1 MERYDLE
8 FWKELAIERRMRN
21 KALKKREKELL
32 ISRDS
37 WKSKFMSE
45 KESRIKYENE
55 LSLIKKKLSRIL

>member
-21 KALKKREKELL
+21 KALKKREKELI

-37 WKSKFMSE
+37 WKSKFMLE

-55 LSLIKKKLSRIL
+55 LSLIKKKLSKIL

>member
-37 WKSKFMSE
+37 WKSKFMLE

>member
-37 WKSKFMSE
+37 WKSKFMLE

-55 LSLIKKKLSRIL
+55 LSLIKKKLSKIL

>member
-8 FWKELAIERRMRN
+8 FWKALAIERRMRN

-37 WKSKFMSE
+37 WKSKFMLE
-45 KESRIKYENE
+45 KESRNKYENE

>member
-8 FWKELAIERRMRN
+8 FWKALAIERRMIN

>member
-1 MERYDLE
+1 MERYDLA
-8 FWKELAIERRMRN
+8 FWKELAIERRMKN
-21 KALKKREKELL
+21 KALKKREKELH

-37 WKSKFMSE
+37 WKSEFMLE